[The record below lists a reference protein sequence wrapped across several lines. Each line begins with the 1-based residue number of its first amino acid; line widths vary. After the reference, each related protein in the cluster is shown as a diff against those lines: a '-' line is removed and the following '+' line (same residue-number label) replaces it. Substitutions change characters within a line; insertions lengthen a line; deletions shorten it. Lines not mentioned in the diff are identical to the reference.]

1 MSMIRKRILYLFP
14 DRSSAQARRW
24 EHEEFWPTYRRA
36 AAEAGM
42 DFAVADPEHV
52 LIAGDTAYWRDEPL
66 DPARDIVVYDA
77 RTEPVHE
84 PALWWGLSLTRCLQA
99 LGFWLAIPL
108 DQAVL
113 TNDKFATARELA
125 DSPVPVI
132 PSVRVNTG
140 RDVDRL
146 GHQNLVPDSWFPVFV
161 KPVSWGRGLGCVR
174 CPDRATLDAVLGLA
188 SGSAASMLVQPSVG
202 TVVADL
208 RVVAVEG
215 EIVAMYD
222 RIPGSDS
229 HVANVSRGARVQ
241 ERDTVEQSV
250 HDLVA
255 LVHRRFDLAYVC
267 VDLLRTDSG
276 QLWFS
281 ELEADGAVTGLFG
294 DPEAIKR
301 VVGGRFRAY
310 AARHDRHYRQGAVR

>member
-1 MSMIRKRILYLFP
+1 MGRKRILYLFP
-14 DRSSAQARRW
+14 DLSSPEARRW
-24 EHEEFWPTYRRA
+24 EQEDFWPVYHRA

-42 DFAVADPEHV
+42 DLAVADPEHV
-52 LIAGDTAYWRDEPL
+52 LITGDTAYWRDEPL
-66 DPARDIVVYDA
+66 HPARDIVVYDA

-84 PALWWGLSLTRCLQA
+84 PALWWGLSVARCLRA

-108 DQAVL
+108 DRAVL

-125 DSPVPVI
+125 GSPVPVI
-132 PSVRVNTG
+132 PSVRVNAG
-140 RDVDRL
+140 RDLDRL
-146 GHQNLVPDSWFPVFV
+146 GYQRLVPDSWFPVFV

-202 TVVADL
+202 VVTADL

-229 HVANVSRGARVQ
+229 HVANVSRGGQVR
-241 ERDTVEQSV
+241 ERDTVEQPV
-250 HDLVA
+250 RDLVT
-255 LVHRRFDLAYVC
+255 LVHRRFDLPYVC
-267 VDLLRTDSG
+267 VDLLRTAAG
-276 QLWFS
+276 ELWFS
-281 ELEADGAVTGLFG
+281 ELEADGAVTGLFS
-294 DPEAIKR
+294 DIETVTR

-310 AARHDRHYRQGAVR
+310 ADRHDRHLSQGVAT